1 MSYCIYLRKSRA
13 DLEAEARGEG
23 ETLKRHE
30 QALLELARK
39 LNLHITQIYR
49 EIVSGETIAA
59 RPVMQQLLSDV
70 GQGLWDGVLVMEVER
85 LARGDT
91 IDQGIVAQTFK
102 YSGTKII
109 TPMKTYDPNNEFDE
123 EFFEFGLFMSRRE
136 YKTINRRLQRGRLA
150 SVKEGKWVGNI
161 PPYGYIRKKL
171 TDQKGYTLEPH
182 PEQAEVV
189 KMIFELYTKGEL
201 QEDGSY
207 KRLGISLIARKLNA
221 MGIPP
226 AKGDAW
232 VPASVQSM
240 LRNPAYI
247 GMVRW
252 NFRPQIKKM
261 IEGKMKKMRPRNNP
275 DDWVLV
281 KGLHEPIIDMET
293 WNLAQEYLKE
303 NPPKACPK
311 DTAIKNPLAGI
322 VVCGICGRRMVR
334 RPHSGRYP
342 DTLICCNTTCP
353 NVSAKLSIVENRL
366 IDALEDWLK
375 EYRLDWNLINIEESD
390 GDIQLEVLKKAINKA
405 DEDLATLKRQINS
418 IHDLLEQG
426 VYSTDTFLER
436 LKILNERIEEVR
448 QNKEKLIHELQKEEM
463 REKSKRTFIPKAE
476 RIMELY
482 RSTENPAFKNE
493 LLKEVLDRVVYTKA
507 VNGRWHHRP
516 DEFELVLYPKLP
528 KME

>member
-1 MSYCIYLRKSRA
+1 
-13 DLEAEARGEG
+13 
-23 ETLKRHE
+23 
-30 QALLELARK
+30 
-39 LNLHITQIYR
+39 
-49 EIVSGETIAA
+49 
-59 RPVMQQLLSDV
+59 
-70 GQGLWDGVLVMEVER
+70 
-85 LARGDT
+85 
-91 IDQGIVAQTFK
+91 
-102 YSGTKII
+102 
-109 TPMKTYDPNNEFDE
+109 
-123 EFFEFGLFMSRRE
+123 
-136 YKTINRRLQRGRLA
+136 
-150 SVKEGKWVGNI
+150 
-161 PPYGYIRKKL
+161 
-171 TDQKGYTLEPH
+171 
-182 PEQAEVV
+182 
-189 KMIFELYTKGEL
+189 
-201 QEDGSY
+201 
-207 KRLGISLIARKLNA
+207 
-221 MGIPP
+221 
-226 AKGDAW
+226 
-232 VPASVQSM
+232 
-240 LRNPAYI
+240 
-247 GMVRW
+247 
-252 NFRPQIKKM
+252 
-261 IEGKMKKMRPRNNP
+261 
-275 DDWVLV
+275 
-281 KGLHEPIIDMET
+281 
-293 WNLAQEYLKE
+293 
-303 NPPKACPK
+303 
-311 DTAIKNPLAGI
+311 
-322 VVCGICGRRMVR
+322 MVR